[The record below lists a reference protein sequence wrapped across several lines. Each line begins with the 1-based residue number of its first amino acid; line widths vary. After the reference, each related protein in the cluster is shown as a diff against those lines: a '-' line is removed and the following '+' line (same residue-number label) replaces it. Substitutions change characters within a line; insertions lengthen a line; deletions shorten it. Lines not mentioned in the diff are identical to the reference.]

1 MDAARFD
8 RIAKAFATGLSRRSA
23 ARLIVA
29 GALAGTL
36 PARAITAS
44 AARATRPKRMRTRCR
59 EDRHCDGGV
68 CVDGQCR
75 CATGQFL
82 CNNHFGAPT
91 TRFARCFPTRPSAS
105 PTSNGGV
112 PGPRSPRAIGG
123 RERGSRS
130 AGSESGR

>member
-1 MDAARFD
+1 VDAARFD

-36 PARAITAS
+36 PARAIAAS

-82 CNNHFGAPT
+82 CNNHFCCPDNT
-91 TRFARCFPTRPSAS
+91 FCEVFPDETVC
-105 PTSNGGV
+105 V
-112 PGPRSPRAIGG
+112 PNV
-123 RERGSRS
+123 
-130 AGSESGR
+130 